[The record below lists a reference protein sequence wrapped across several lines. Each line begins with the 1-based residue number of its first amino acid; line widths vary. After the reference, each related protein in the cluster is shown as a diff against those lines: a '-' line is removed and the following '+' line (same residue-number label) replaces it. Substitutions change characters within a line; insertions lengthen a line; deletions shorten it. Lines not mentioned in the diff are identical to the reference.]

1 MTSLDK
7 IAGAVAIALALGAS
21 ALTAP
26 PAMAQ
31 GFGFHVSPPDS
42 NFSFGF
48 NIGRPDRPHRPGR
61 CISPRA
67 IDDAIEDQGYRR
79 VRITDYGRRYTEA
92 IGERRGRLYEIT
104 AESCSG
110 RVIDADRIRRF

>member
-7 IAGAVAIALALGAS
+7 IAGAAAIALALGAS

-31 GFGFHVSPPDS
+31 GFGFQINPPNS

-48 NIGRPDRPHRPGR
+48 NIGQPDRPGR
-61 CISPRA
+61 CIPVRSIDNA
-67 IDDAIEDQGYRR
+67 IADQGYRR
-79 VRITDYGRRYTEA
+79 VQVIDVGRRTTEA
-92 IGERRGRLYEIT
+92 RGVRGSWLDEIVADT
-104 AESCSG
+104 CSG
-110 RVIDADRIRRF
+110 HVIDRDRIRRI

>member
-1 MTSLDK
+1 MRTIDK
-7 IAGAVAIALALGAS
+7 IAGAAAVALALGAT

-31 GFGFHVSPPDS
+31 GFGFQISPPDS

-48 NIGRPDRPHRPGR
+48 NIGRPDHPDRPGR
-61 CISPRA
+61 CISARS

-92 IGERRGRLYEIT
+92 LGERRGRLYEIT

-110 RVIDADRIRRF
+110 RVVEADRIRRS